1 MKFEESTFIRFSF
14 TQQQIKKNL
23 ASALR
28 DYDIAKKDSIP
39 EVKFTYSYNALIK
52 AGIALLSYYQ
62 VRVRSVQGHHVKIL
76 EKMAEILKDE
86 AVTDI
91 GNVMRSKRNIDLY
104 GGGVEITE
112 KECREYIIFVGRVL
126 KRIKN
131 IITTKTK

>member
-1 MKFEESTFIRFSF
+1 MKFEESTFVRFSF
-14 TQQQIKKNL
+14 THQQIKKNL
-23 ASALR
+23 ANALR
-28 DYDIAKKDSIP
+28 DYDIAKKDSIL

-52 AGIALLSYYQ
+52 AGIALLSYHQ
-62 VRVRSVQGHHVKIL
+62 VKVRSVPGHHVKII
-76 EKMAEILKDE
+76 EKMSEMLNDE
-86 AVTDI
+86 AVDDI

-112 KECREYIIFVGRVL
+112 KECREYIIFVGGVL